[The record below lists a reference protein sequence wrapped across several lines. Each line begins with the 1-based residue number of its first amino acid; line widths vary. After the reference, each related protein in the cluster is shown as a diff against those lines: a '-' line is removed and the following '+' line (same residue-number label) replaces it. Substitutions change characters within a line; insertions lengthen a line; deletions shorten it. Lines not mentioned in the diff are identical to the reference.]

1 MTIDRRADYVAVNR
15 SASLDAINEI
25 QATSDEGRHFLN
37 QAWNTRAEDWTAFT
51 HWLCSADVALA
62 QIRSIGNEWAQA
74 LTDAPAIPVGQ
85 LLVWEQA
92 AEAA

>member
-74 LTDAPAIPVGQ
+74 ITDAAAIPVGQ
-85 LLVWEQA
+85 LVVWEQA